1 MVAQVHHHECE
12 YDQAGA
18 KTRLSY
24 GSIGEQDGFR
34 RYGLNPPLYLCS
46 QTLRNGLTTGCPKP
60 KTGRITMALHLSI
73 MPPSVEE
80 RTVTRNRVGLSGR
93 GKSRF
98 SAGLQWFSDERSVN
112 GSMVA

>member
-1 MVAQVHHHECE
+1 MIAQVHHHENE

-24 GSIGEQDGFR
+24 GSIGEQGGFG
-34 RYGLNPPLYLCS
+34 RYGLNPLLYLCS
-46 QTLRNGLTTGCPKP
+46 QTLRNGLTTGFPKP

-73 MPPSVEE
+73 MPPSVED
-80 RTVTRNRVGLSGR
+80 RAMTRNRVGVPDS

-98 SAGLQWFSDERSVN
+98 LAGLQRFWDERSVN
-112 GSMVA
+112 GSMAA